1 MQYYNE
7 IYTNTLGGEK
17 NINNKK
23 DNKVEARM
31 LIKGIIGD
39 VESKSLDLPEDP
51 IQREMAEKAMYVD
64 AKNKIDK
71 VNAQY
76 KGQIREPKRD
86 LKGTV
91 QSAKVGYENSLNEA
105 KNEGHITEQ
114 EYNREIQRLHPPV
127 EDKNKSRTKKKDQ

>member
-23 DNKVEARM
+23 ANKVEARM

-71 VNAQY
+71 KY
-76 KGQIREPKRD
+76 MK
-86 LKGTV
+86 
-91 QSAKVGYENSLNEA
+91 
-105 KNEGHITEQ
+105 
-114 EYNREIQRLHPPV
+114 
-127 EDKNKSRTKKKDQ
+127 